1 MMLPPSHTAIV
12 LFAVALIL
20 VTWVVRWWFPVDDWL
35 PLCFVL
41 PAEPANL
48 TQYLSLF
55 ALGILAIRN
64 DWFQRIQ
71 LRTGLVWPG
80 VGQVPQQPSTRSRHP
95 TTPCSGSTRSRSL
108 SDGSCPL
115 KVLGDRL
122 CRSPSDGAEQ
132 PDLLQPPGA
141 LLSSGG
147 LHAGQHSAPN
157 RAEPA
162 MP

>member
-80 VGQVPQQPSTRSRHP
+80 VGAGAAAAVYSLQASNYTVLR
-95 TTPCSGSTRSRSL
+95 STRSRSL

-147 LHAGQHSAPN
+147 LHAGQHSAPD
-157 RAEPA
+157 RAETA